1 MSTPPSFGAGS
12 QYGRFLVERS
22 RHVPELR
29 CRLIELRHV
38 PSGARV
44 IHIENDDPENLFCL
58 SFQTLP
64 YSSNG
69 IAHVLEHL
77 VLCGSDKFPV
87 RDPFF
92 SMTRRSMN
100 TFMNALT
107 GTDFTCYPAASQIK
121 QDFYNLLSVYLDA
134 VFHPLLAPLS
144 FAQEGHRFEFARR
157 DDAHSPLTINGVV
170 YNEMKGANVSP
181 VRRLM
186 KEMNAQLFPNTPYGF
201 DSGGDPKNIP
211 SLTLDEVI
219 NFHRTYYHPSRCLFF
234 FYGNF
239 PLAEHLDILEERVL
253 GRAEA
258 LPPLPPIPRQTRLH
272 KPVVQPLEYPLPKG
286 ENPDKKAYIA
296 YGWLTTDITNIEECL
311 ALTLLDIIL
320 LETDASP
327 LKYNLLKSGHCRQ
340 VSSACDTEM
349 PQVPFVILLTGCD
362 EEDFA
367 PLTDVL
373 RSSLEQ
379 VAREGLPAD
388 KVEHALHQL
397 ELAKSEIGN
406 DHGPF
411 GLSLYS
417 RAGLLAHYGLDP
429 MIGLE
434 IHGLF
439 QSFRETLAK
448 NPYYFSQLIQKYFL
462 NNPHAVRLVMS
473 PSNTLDSEE
482 KKAEEA
488 HLQAIRSQ
496 LDVSRCQTII
506 AQADQL
512 KAFQEAG
519 QDLSCL
525 PSLHLKDVPKECR
538 RIHLSRGSMGAVE
551 WFSHETFTN
560 DLVYIDIVA
569 PLPRLSFED
578 LWFVRLFNS
587 LLPQLGCGN
596 RTYQQT
602 LEYLQAYTGGVSTSL
617 SLNSQAN
624 DPLTIAPSI
633 CLKGRSLGRNVE
645 RLAEILNDFFLAPS
659 FDDRERIQEIL
670 EKRYTDLE
678 NSLPQ
683 HALEYASSR
692 AHAPLLDSHT
702 ISEAWYGLSYLQ
714 RLRDLVANYPQR
726 EDAFLQKMGQ
736 MKESL
741 LGNAG
746 VHIVIGGDPQNI
758 LTLQEQHL
766 FGLADIPPKG
776 FHPWQ
781 TPPMPLSPREDEA
794 YIISS
799 PVSFTTVATK
809 TACYTHPDAPS
820 LAVLA
825 QLMNDTFLHR
835 QLREYGG
842 AYGGGASSSSM
853 GSSFSFYSYNDPNLF
868 ATLEAYDMAVR
879 HIEKGGFDETQLE
892 EAKLGVL
899 QNLDSPIAP
908 GSRAEVAY
916 SWFRQGKTETL
927 RQAYRHGVFSA
938 TREEIRTLIPTYFS
952 KGWSKNAFIAFA
964 GSDLIEQD
972 RSRFEQN
979 GRPLHIFHT

>member
-1 MSTPPSFGAGS
+1 MSTPSFATGS
-12 QYGRFLVERS
+12 HYGRFLVERS
-22 RHVPELR
+22 RNVPELR
-29 CRLIELRHV
+29 CRLIELKHL

-107 GTDFTCYPAASQIK
+107 GTDFTCYPAASQIP

-144 FAQEGHRFEFARR
+144 FAQEGHRFEFVHR

-181 VRRLM
+181 TRRLM
-186 KEMNAQLFPNTPYGF
+186 IEMNARLFPNTSYGF
-201 DSGGDPKNIP
+201 DSGGDPKDIP
-211 SLTLDEVI
+211 SLTLDELT
-219 NFHRTYYHPSRCLFF
+219 NFHKTYYHPSRCIFF

-239 PLAEHLDILEERVL
+239 PLGKHLDVLEERVL
-253 GRAEA
+253 GRATA
-258 LPPLPPIPRQTRLH
+258 LPPLPPIPRQTKLAR
-272 KPVVQPLEYPLPKG
+272 PVVQQLEYPLPKG
-286 ENPDKKAYIA
+286 ESPDKKSYIA

-311 ALTLLDIIL
+311 ALTLLDIML

-340 VSSACDTEM
+340 VSSSCDTEM

-362 EEDFA
+362 EEDFE
-367 PLTDVL
+367 PLTNVL
-373 RSSLEQ
+373 LSSFEQ

-434 IHGLF
+434 IHSLF

-448 NPYYFSQLIQKYFL
+448 NPYYFSQLIRKYFL
-462 NNPHAVRLVMS
+462 DNTHAVRLVMR
-473 PSNTLDSEE
+473 PSHTLDGEE
-482 KKAEEA
+482 KKAEEER
-488 HLQAIRSQ
+488 LQAVRSQ
-496 LDVSRCQTII
+496 LNPSMCQTII
-506 AQADQL
+506 TQAEEL
-512 KAFQEAG
+512 KVFQEAD

-525 PSLHLKDVPKECR
+525 PSIHLKDVPKECR
-538 RIHLSRGSMGAVE
+538 KIHLSHGSMGGVE

-560 DLVYIDIVA
+560 DLVYIDVVA
-569 PLPRLSFED
+569 PLPKLSFED
-578 LWFVRLFNS
+578 LWLVRLFSS

-617 SLNSQAN
+617 YLNAQVSN
-624 DPLTIAPSI
+624 PLAIGPSI
-633 CLKGRSLGRNVE
+633 SLRGRALGRNVG
-645 RLAEILNDFFLAPS
+645 RLAEVLNDFLVSPS
-659 FDDRERIQEIL
+659 FDDRERIKEIL
-670 EKRYTDLE
+670 EKRHTDLE
-678 NSLPQ
+678 NNLPQ
-683 HALEYASSR
+683 NALEYASSK
-692 AHAPLLDSHT
+692 AHAPLLEPHS
-702 ISEAWYGLSYLQ
+702 ISESWYGLSYLQ
-714 RLRDLVANYPQR
+714 HLRDLVTNYAEK
-726 EDAFLQKMGQ
+726 EDAFLQKMVE

-741 LGNAG
+741 LCNAG
-746 VHIVIGGDPQNI
+746 THLVVCGDPQNV
-758 LTLQEQHL
+758 LTLQEEQF
-766 FGLADIPPKG
+766 FGLADLPQKA

-781 TPPMPLSPREDEA
+781 TPCIPPLPREDEA

-799 PVSFTTVATK
+799 PVSFTIVATK
-809 TACYTHPDAPS
+809 TTCYTNPNAPR

-853 GSSFSFYSYNDPNLF
+853 GASFSFYSYNDPNLF
-868 ATLEAYDMAVR
+868 NTLEAYDMAVQ
-879 HIEKGGFDETQLE
+879 HIENGDFDETQLE

-908 GSRAEVAY
+908 GSQAEVAH
-916 SWFRQGKTETL
+916 SWFLQGKTEAL
-927 RQAYRHGVFSA
+927 RQAYRNGILTA
-938 TREEIRTLIPTYFS
+938 TREEIQQLIPMYFS

-964 GSDLIEQD
+964 GSDLIEKD
-972 RSRFEQN
+972 RSRFEQI

>member
-1 MSTPPSFGAGS
+1 MSTQTFDAGS
-12 QYGRFLVERS
+12 RYGKFLVERS
-22 RHVPELR
+22 RNVPELR
-29 CRLIELRHV
+29 CRLIELQHI

-157 DDAHSPLTINGVV
+157 DDVHSPLTVNGVV

-181 VRRLM
+181 TRRII
-186 KEMNAQLFPNTPYGF
+186 KEMNAQLFPNAPYGF
-201 DSGGDPKNIP
+201 DSGGDPKDIP
-211 SLTLDEVI
+211 SLTLDEVT

-239 PLAEHLDILEERVL
+239 PLAEHLDVLENRVL
-253 GRAEA
+253 GRATP
-258 LPPLPPIPRQTRLH
+258 LPALPPIPRQARLV
-272 KPVVQPLEYPLPKG
+272 KPVVHSLEYPLPKD
-286 ENPDKKAYIA
+286 ENPDKKTYIA

-311 ALTLLDIIL
+311 ALTLLDIML

-340 VSSACDTEM
+340 VSSSCDTEM
-349 PQVPFVILLTGCD
+349 PQVPFVILLTGCN
-362 EEDFA
+362 EEDFE
-367 PLTDVL
+367 PLTNVL
-373 RSSLEQ
+373 RSSFEQ
-379 VAREGLPAD
+379 VACEGLPAD

-434 IHGLF
+434 IHSLF
-439 QSFRETLAK
+439 QSFRDTLSK
-448 NPYYFSQLIQKYFL
+448 NPYYFSQLIRKYFL
-462 NNPHAVRLVMS
+462 DNTHAVHLVMR
-473 PSNTLDSEE
+473 PSSTLDEDE
-482 KKAEEA
+482 RKAEEER
-488 HLQAIRSQ
+488 LQAVRSR
-496 LDVSRCQTII
+496 LDPSMCQTII
-506 AQADQL
+506 SQGEQL
-512 KAFQEAG
+512 KVFQEAD

-525 PSLHLKDVPKECR
+525 PSIHLKDLPKECR
-538 RIHLSRGSMGAVE
+538 KIHLSRGTMGNVE

-560 DLVYIDIVA
+560 DLVYMDIVV
-569 PLPRLSFED
+569 PLPKLSFED
-578 LWFVRLFNS
+578 LWFVRLFSS

-602 LEYLQAYTGGVSTSL
+602 LEFLQAYTGGVSASL
-617 SLNSQAN
+617 YQNAQASNPLSIGPSMSLR
-624 DPLTIAPSI
+624 
-633 CLKGRSLGRNVE
+633 GRALGRNVG
-645 RLAEILNDFFLAPS
+645 RLAEILNDFLISPS

-670 EKRYTDLE
+670 EKRHTDLE

-683 HALEYASSR
+683 HALEYASSK
-692 AHAPLLDSHT
+692 AHATLLDPHS
-702 ISEAWYGLSYLQ
+702 ISENWYGLSYLQ
-714 RLRDLVANYPQR
+714 HLRDLVTNYAQK
-726 EDAFLQKMGQ
+726 EDAFLQKMAE

-741 LGNAG
+741 LCNAG
-746 VHIVIGGDPQNI
+746 VHLVVCGDPQNV
-758 LTLQEQHL
+758 LTLQEQQF
-766 FGLADIPPKG
+766 FGLGDLPQKA

-781 TPPMPLSPREDEA
+781 TPHIPQTPREDEA

-809 TACYTHPDAPS
+809 TTCYTNTDAPR

-853 GSSFSFYSYNDPNLF
+853 GASFSFYSYNDPNLF

-879 HIEKGGFDETQLE
+879 HIENGDFDDIQLE

-899 QNLDSPIAP
+899 QNLDGPIAP

-916 SWFRQGKTETL
+916 SWFRQGKTEAV
-927 RQAYRHGVFSA
+927 RQAYRNGVFNA
-938 TREEIRTLIPTYFS
+938 TREEIQKLIPTYFS
-952 KGWSKNAFIAFA
+952 KGWNKNAFVAFA
-964 GSDLIEQD
+964 GSDLIEKD
-972 RSRFEQN
+972 RSRFEQS